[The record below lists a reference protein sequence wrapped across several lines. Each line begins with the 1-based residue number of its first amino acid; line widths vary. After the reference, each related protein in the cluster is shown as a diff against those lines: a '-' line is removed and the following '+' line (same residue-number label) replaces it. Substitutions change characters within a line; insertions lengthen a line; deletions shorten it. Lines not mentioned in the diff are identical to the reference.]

1 MSYEKLENDSV
12 EDVIAGWDSETKY
25 DGDGNETDDRLAPE
39 PIQKKSR
46 AFHLYDIVRTLG
58 GGITKREFYWGTTTL
73 NDIWKLIP
81 ASDLPRPKNKQVLR
95 DWISSS
101 GVSKGYIYKVSTD
114 VYRIATLQEYE
125 RILARNKTANKKY
138 AVKAKAKKL
147 RVARQEAK
155 KQELVAQESILA
167 RNKAVQKRLSVGI
180 ESVTPPRAPTPTKP
194 VGRPVVRQPEPKQ
207 PKPSTS
213 FFNQYLGSLLGT
225 SVAIVLF
232 YVIVRVI

>member
-12 EDVIAGWDSETKY
+12 EDVIAGWDNETKY
-25 DGDGNETDDRLAPE
+25 DEDGNETDERLAPE

-114 VYRIATLQEYE
+114 VYRIATLQEYDS
-125 RILARNKTANKKY
+125 IKFRNSVANKKY
-138 AVKAKAKKL
+138 AARIKAREL
-147 RVARQEAK
+147 RVARREARRETK
-155 KQELVAQESILA
+155 KQVT
-167 RNKAVQKRLSVGI
+167 RNATSVGI
-180 ESVTPPRAPTPTKP
+180 ESVMPPRAPTPTKP

-207 PKPSTS
+207 PETSTS

>member
-25 DGDGNETDDRLAPE
+25 DEDGNETDERLAPE

-138 AVKAKAKKL
+138 AVKAKARKL
-147 RVARQEAK
+147 RVAKQEAK
-155 KQELVAQESILA
+155 KQELAARVQE
-167 RNKAVQKRLSVGI
+167 RLPVGI
-180 ESVTPPRAPTPTKP
+180 ESVMPPRAPTPTKP
-194 VGRPVVRQPEPKQ
+194 VGKPVVKQPEPKQ
-207 PKPSTS
+207 PEPNTS

>member
-1 MSYEKLENDSV
+1 MSYEKLENESV
-12 EDVIAGWDSETKY
+12 EDEIAGWDNEAKY
-25 DGDGNETDDRLAPE
+25 DEDGNETDERLAPE

-138 AVKAKAKKL
+138 AVKAKARKL
-147 RVARQEAK
+147 RVAKQEAK
-155 KQELVAQESILA
+155 KQELAARVQE
-167 RNKAVQKRLSVGI
+167 RLPVGI
-180 ESVTPPRAPTPTKP
+180 ESVMPPRAPTPTKP
-194 VGRPVVRQPEPKQ
+194 VGKPVVKQPEPKQ
-207 PKPSTS
+207 PEPNTS

>member
-138 AVKAKAKKL
+138 AVKAKARKL
-147 RVARQEAK
+147 RVAKQEAK
-155 KQELVAQESILA
+155 KQELAARVQE
-167 RNKAVQKRLSVGI
+167 RLPVGI
-180 ESVTPPRAPTPTKP
+180 ESVMPPRAPTPTKP
-194 VGRPVVRQPEPKQ
+194 VGKPVVKQPEPKQ
-207 PKPSTS
+207 PEPNTS